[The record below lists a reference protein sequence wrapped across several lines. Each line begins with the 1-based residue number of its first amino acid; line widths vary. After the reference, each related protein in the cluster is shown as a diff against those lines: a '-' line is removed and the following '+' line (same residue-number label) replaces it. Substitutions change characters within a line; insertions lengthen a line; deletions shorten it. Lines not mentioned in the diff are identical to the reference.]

1 MISPSICH
9 PWQPDRAANAA
20 QQRRCYTTAWD
31 MIVATGLPR
40 LVAYLALLPAISQ
53 KSEWADPSKQNL
65 RLQHRVDRGLCT
77 MHTIRS
83 VHAS

>member
-31 MIVATGLPR
+31 MIVDFQ
-40 LVAYLALLPAISQ
+40 AI
-53 KSEWADPSKQNL
+53 PSN
-65 RLQHRVDRGLCT
+65 
-77 MHTIRS
+77 S
-83 VHAS
+83 